1 MDRNFD
7 VILLPSAARTA
18 APTVPNWR
26 NRRHAGL
33 QLTLHVTAASGAGGL
48 TVHIQATDRDRG
60 GAPTDLLV
68 DGAAITATGTYVF
81 VLHPFAAS
89 GTWGGGPA
97 NGVRAAVSGP
107 LPQDWRVAVAHG
119 DGSSYTY
126 SLTAAFLR

>member
-26 NRRHAGL
+26 NRRHLGL

-60 GAPTDLLV
+60 GAAEDLLV
-68 DGAAITATGTYVF
+68 DGSAITGTGTYVF
-81 VLHPFAAS
+81 RLHPLEAAA
-89 GTWGGGPA
+89 TA
-97 NGVRAAVSGP
+97 GVRVVAVRA
-107 LPQDWRVAVAHG
+107 LPADWLVTVAHG

-126 SLTAAFLR
+126 SLTATFLR